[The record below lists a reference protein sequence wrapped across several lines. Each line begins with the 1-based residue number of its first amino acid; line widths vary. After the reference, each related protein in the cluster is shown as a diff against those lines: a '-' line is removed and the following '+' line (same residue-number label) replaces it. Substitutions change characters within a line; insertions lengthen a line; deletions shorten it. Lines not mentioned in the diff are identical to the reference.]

1 MQATKTFNFVSGMPR
16 SGSTLLCNILNQ
28 NPRFWATPTSGL
40 CPLILRVNHVWTEIP
55 ELKASSNPQE
65 KLGLMRGMI
74 HGFHTTDRPV
84 VFSKSRG
91 WVAALELVRNAL
103 GTEPK
108 MLVTIR
114 DIPSILSSCEKL
126 FRKELKSPESPAKWG
141 QNMETIEGRLA
152 FWTAGDQLVGGQY
165 NRIRDCV
172 TRGNKRNLHFVDFDD
187 LCADP
192 KPTIEKVYAFLGEE
206 PFAHNFDNVEQ
217 TTHEN
222 DFEHGFTS
230 LHEIRQQVK
239 PFKKDYLQILG
250 EAANPYLN
258 FNYNFAQ

>member
-1 MQATKTFNFVSGMPR
+1 MHQPKTFNFISGMPR
-16 SGSTLLCNILNQ
+16 SGSTLLCQILNQ

-40 CPLILRVNHVWTEIP
+40 CPLLLRVNHIWQEVP
-55 ELKASSNPQE
+55 ELKASSNPAE

-91 WVAALELVRNAL
+91 WVAALEMVRNAL
-103 GTEPK
+103 GVEPK

-126 FRKELKSPESPAKWG
+126 FRKELRSPESSARWG
-141 QNMETIEGRLA
+141 SNMETIEGRLA
-152 FWTAGDQLVGGQY
+152 FWTAGDQMVGGQY

-172 TRGNKRNLHFVDFDD
+172 MRGNRRNLHFIDFDD

-192 KPTIEKVYAFLGEE
+192 SGTMAKVYEFLGEE
-206 PFAHNFDNVEQ
+206 PFAHNFEQVEQ
-217 TTHEN
+217 TTHER
-222 DFEHGFTS
+222 DEEHGFVD
-230 LHEIRQQVK
+230 LHTIRPKVE
-239 PFKKDYLQILG
+239 PLKKDYKQILG
-250 EAANPYLN
+250 DAAKPYIGYSYD
-258 FNYNFAQ
+258 FI